1 VTRAAV
7 LALVSLAALS
17 TVPPPAPTPAI
28 RLDQVGYRPGDP
40 KLAVVAAENAKG
52 PFAVVSLTSGE
63 TVFRGALGAA
73 VTDADSGDLVR
84 PADFSSL
91 DAPGEY
97 ALEIEGVGR
106 SWPFRIDPNV
116 YRRAYYLAM
125 RSYYGQRCGTR
136 VDLGPEFPGYAHPAC
151 HLEGAFHESSGKTGP
166 HASQKGWHDAGD
178 YGRYVV
184 NSGLSTG
191 TLLWTWELFGK
202 RLGTIGLDI
211 PESRDRTPDLLDEVR
226 WNLDWMLSM
235 QDEDG
240 GVWQKQTS
248 VQFAK
253 FVMPESDTAPS
264 VVIGTGSAPFKSSCA
279 TADLA
284 AVSAIAS
291 RAFAPFDGAYATRT
305 LDAARKAWR
314 WLEQFPDVP
323 FKNPAG
329 VATGEYGDARCG
341 DERFWAA
348 AELWRTTHE
357 PSFEQFVL
365 AHEAEFMPSVRA
377 VGPPSWSSVAPLG
390 LWAYAMD
397 DKARADMK
405 TEIRSQ
411 MVAAADAVVSRTESN
426 GYRVSLAR
434 TDYIWG
440 SNGVVG
446 NYALQ
451 LLVTNQLAPQRA
463 YMDAALDNLHY
474 VLGRNTFSLSFVT
487 GLGAHPFHH
496 PHHRPSGADANAEP
510 WPGLLSGG
518 PNARR
523 QDPAMKSLPE
533 LPPAKMYLDEQESY
547 ASNEVAINWNAPLV
561 FLLASTLQE
570 PHGHPVARLQ

>member
-561 FLLASTLQE
+561 FLFASTLQE